1 MKIAGNEGEKTMRF
15 RGVSLLIALWMGFI
29 SISACEKGKK
39 AENTVE
45 KEGEAYSNIVTLT
58 SEAVEKAGIKI
69 APVSI
74 RTMKTE
80 LSFPGKVSVNETRL
94 AHVGPR
100 ISGRAVEVSANL
112 GDLIK
117 KGQPLALID
126 SPELGEAQ
134 SQYLKAKTNLQVA
147 ERSYERAKMLLD
159 GKVISTGEFQRRE
172 GEYLSARTEAK
183 AAEDRLHLFGMTDY
197 EVLAIGKGHA
207 LSSRVSI
214 YAPISGTVTERHL
227 TIGEVVEPVKPLF
240 IIADLSTLW
249 VIADIP
255 ENDISKIREGQKVS
269 VLVSS
274 YPDTEFTGIVT
285 YISDSVDPQSR
296 TVKVRAEVENPKGV
310 LKPEMFAAV
319 KITAGKTDALA
330 IPESAVQREG
340 ERTIVFVEKSETA
353 FEKRDASLG
362 PETGGFHQVISG
374 LMEGER
380 IVTEG
385 AFTLKS
391 ETLKGLMEEE

>member
-172 GEYLSARTEAK
+172 GEYLSARTEASGRGQ
-183 AAEDRLHLFGMTDY
+183 AA
-197 EVLAIGKGHA
+197 
-207 LSSRVSI
+207 
-214 YAPISGTVTERHL
+214 
-227 TIGEVVEPVKPLF
+227 PLRY
-240 IIADLSTLW
+240 D
-249 VIADIP
+249 
-255 ENDISKIREGQKVS
+255 
-269 VLVSS
+269 
-274 YPDTEFTGIVT
+274 
-285 YISDSVDPQSR
+285 
-296 TVKVRAEVENPKGV
+296 
-310 LKPEMFAAV
+310 
-319 KITAGKTDALA
+319 
-330 IPESAVQREG
+330 
-340 ERTIVFVEKSETA
+340 
-353 FEKRDASLG
+353 
-362 PETGGFHQVISG
+362 
-374 LMEGER
+374 
-380 IVTEG
+380 
-385 AFTLKS
+385 
-391 ETLKGLMEEE
+391 